1 MNAQG
6 SIYTRFPLWKNKVR
20 RFQAWKGFL
29 RKLCSSRPISNTW
42 LKIGGMDG
50 SVMALLGQISQKLL
64 KGMYFILHSLLK
76 MDRSFPL
83 QIDKKLQS
91 EKMGKNFR
99 LNILVKFFNCSSAQ
113 CMKNDD
119 KCLIWIFILFK
130 VIIFPRQKIA
140 LNFEFWRQK

>member
-1 MNAQG
+1 
-6 SIYTRFPLWKNKVR
+6 
-20 RFQAWKGFL
+20 
-29 RKLCSSRPISNTW
+29 
-42 LKIGGMDG
+42 
-50 SVMALLGQISQKLL
+50 
-64 KGMYFILHSLLK
+64 

-91 EKMGKNFR
+91 EKIEKIFR

-140 LNFEFWRQK
+140 LDFEFWRQNLKSTSSLLGLLAVVKWDVFTDFQTLCYRSDNDLYD